1 LYKSQYLYDSL
12 KQGEI
17 YPLYDSRWYN
27 GVQIYR
33 YWAPFSYYLMSLLMC
48 FTGGNVENAYYIFI
62 GVYIFFA
69 GLPFL
74 AMGRKNERPF
84 MGIALALLWFF
95 MPENVRVFMNEGNLP
110 RMVTAF
116 IFPYLV
122 YFIWRYLREKKAR
135 FLIGIAFF
143 MLLITLTHAMIAAMV
158 GIGTFLFLLF
168 DFRRAEGIK
177 PYIIVLLTMIGAIM
191 LAGIWLVPALSGG
204 MVSMNPEAASYVM
217 TTMMYDL
224 TTSLNPIRRWGDD
237 PGIFY
242 YGLGVA
248 LVALF
253 GVLLA
258 RKNRKAGFFLALL
271 VLLLTTPDVLP
282 FLTQLPMSQ
291 MFWMMRFAF
300 IAYGF
305 FFLTLMEWKEL
316 KKIFVVLVVAV
327 LALDALPSLGYQRYF
342 AMKTE
347 GAVESAQVLKDMTTQ
362 RASLMDLSGYGS
374 YVSYGLCQGEDG
386 ENYTFGWAWQG
397 ATTADNIVQV
407 NQALED
413 EKYDYLFDRSVE
425 LGDDAVCIVKAFV
438 GSHGKSGED
447 VIASA
452 LKSGYTLEY
461 ETDNA
466 YYFKLACPE
475 QFAVATQYDG
485 IVIGEYGNPVTLA
498 YPSFKKGASDNIQE
512 YTYQELKSY
521 GKIILSGA
529 TYNDREEAE
538 NLIRQLAEDG
548 VEIVIDLAHM
558 PTDNLSRQQEFLNA
572 VGMNIAFSGHYPV
585 LSYKAESVIADD
597 FPEEYETWN
606 TVYIAG
612 NIQETGT
619 FSYEGETLCFA
630 GTDPD
635 YENITYLGLNLLYYA
650 SIEEN
655 EGVQELLNDIVGV
668 SHEKIPVRT
677 LIPMTVEVERDKIII
692 NIDPAD
698 VAELGL
704 AGEEVSFNTTLAFQ
718 DIFTSHSSLLDENN
732 LLYVQAGTTE
742 IQFQYPL
749 LVPGILVSV
758 FGVMTLLAA
767 MLWARRKR
775 EEKGVQN

>member
-1 LYKSQYLYDSL
+1 
-12 KQGEI
+12 
-17 YPLYDSRWYN
+17 
-27 GVQIYR
+27 
-33 YWAPFSYYLMSLLMC
+33 MC
-48 FTGGNVENAYYIFI
+48 FTGGNVENAYFIFI

-74 AMGRKNERPF
+74 AMGRKQERPV

-122 YFIWRYLREKKAR
+122 YFIWRYLREKKSR
-135 FLIGIAFF
+135 FLFGIAFF
-143 MLLITLTHAMIAAMV
+143 MLLITLTHVMIAAMV

-168 DFRRAEGIK
+168 DFRK
-177 PYIIVLLTMIGAIM
+177 SKSVKTYIIILLTMIGAIAV
-191 LAGIWLVPALSGG
+191 AGIWLVPAMSGG

-224 TTSLNPIRRWGDD
+224 TTSLNPLNRWGNDA
-237 PGIFY
+237 GIFY

-248 LVALF
+248 LVSLF

-316 KKIFVVLVVAV
+316 KKAFVVIAVAV
-327 LALDALPSLGYQRYF
+327 LVLDALPSVSYQRYF

-347 GAVESAQVLKDMTTQ
+347 GAEESAQVLKDMTSQ

-374 YVSYGLCQGEDG
+374 YVSYGLCQGDEG
-386 ENYTFGWAWQG
+386 KGYTFGWAWQG
-397 ATTADNIVQV
+397 ATTSNNIVQV

-461 ETDNA
+461 ETDKA
-466 YYFKLACPE
+466 YYFKLDCPDNY
-475 QFAVATQYDG
+475 AVVTEYDG
-485 IVIGEYGNPVTLA
+485 IVIGEYGDPVTLA
-498 YPSFKKGASDNIQE
+498 YPSFKKGEYDNIQE
-512 YTYQELKSY
+512 YTYDELKSY

-529 TYNDREEAE
+529 TYDDRETAE
-538 NLIRQLAEDG
+538 DIVKQLANEG
-548 VEIVIDLAHM
+548 VEVVIDMAHM
-558 PTDNLSRQQEFLNA
+558 PVDNLSRQQVFLNA
-572 VGMNIAFSGHYPV
+572 IGMNISFSNQYPV
-585 LSYKAESVIADD
+585 LSYKGESVIADS

-612 NIQETGT
+612 RINETGT
-619 FSYEGETLCFA
+619 FYYEEENLCFA
-630 GTDPD
+630 GTDQD
-635 YENITYLGLNLLYYA
+635 YENITYVGLNLPYYY
-650 SIEEN
+650 SIVEN
-655 EGVQELLNDIVGV
+655 NGVGEMLNDIIGV
-668 SHEKIPVRT
+668 SDGKIPVRT
-677 LIPMTVEVERDKIII
+677 LVPMTLNVESDKITIDI
-692 NIDPAD
+692 NMAD
-698 VAELGL
+698 VEGMYSENDTENVYL
-704 AGEEVSFNTTLAFQ
+704 NTTLAFQ
-718 DIFTSHSSLLDENN
+718 DIFTSDSSLLDDNN
-732 LLYVQAGTTE
+732 LLYVKAGTTE
-742 IQFQYPL
+742 IHFKYPL
-749 LVPGILVSV
+749 LLPGVIVSV
-758 FGVMTLLAA
+758 LGVLIFLAA
-767 MLWARRKR
+767 IMWSKAGKCHIT
-775 EEKGVQN
+775 N